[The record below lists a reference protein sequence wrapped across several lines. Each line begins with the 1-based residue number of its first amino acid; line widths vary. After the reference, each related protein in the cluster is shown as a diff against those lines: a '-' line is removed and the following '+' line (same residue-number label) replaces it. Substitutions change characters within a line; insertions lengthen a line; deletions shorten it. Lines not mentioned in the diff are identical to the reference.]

1 VNNPQDDSEG
11 EGMGALLPFR
21 TDAASR
27 PVDADDGRAADDAE
41 TLIVQPGQT
50 LGPSVDRPGEV
61 VPASARPARERRP
74 ILPNWACSRAGVVA
88 VVAWR
93 VKFGSYLVGYH
104 GTRTPKY
111 AAKVI
116 VWAPVGA
123 VRGTGRLVRWASA
136 EDGNWDLRQV
146 AAARGD
152 ADTWLKL
159 DQRRERHARWRW
171 IVLLGGGLPAGFL
184 GTALVFSPALG
195 DARWLVV
202 VIVLVVLARLGR
214 PIDKPITDRVTLG
227 ERFIKLTAEMTRA
240 ALLACGAGIKDPAD
254 VKFVADIGRE
264 HNGFMA
270 QVALP
275 PGVVATDVIDKRD
288 RLAAGL
294 RLPMDQVWPE
304 QVKGEHPGRLNV
316 YVADRPVS
324 AMRQPR
330 WPLLTEGTTDYFK
343 TFSYGFDVRM
353 RPVTWALNERN
364 SLFGGIPG
372 SGKSLAAR
380 DVLLGA
386 VLDPIVIP
394 VISELKGSGDFDMFE
409 PLCPPGL
416 YVSGADE
423 GSIHATLAMVQ
434 WLYKQCEERPPLI
447 AAYARQGLNDVK
459 KLNRA
464 MAEKDERLR
473 PIVALF
479 DEIQEAITDQTV
491 GKQIAAMLTSI
502 VKRGRALGIHLILAT
517 QRLDKASLPKGIT
530 SNVSNRA
537 ALAVPAQTETDMILG
552 TSAYKT
558 GARPTAFVPGEDS
571 GWMVRVGFGPG
582 FQTVRA
588 AYIDDNAATAV
599 CRRAL
604 QLRSGEPAGTPPVQI
619 ITRNLLRDVRQVW
632 PAGEVSC
639 WSETLVPR
647 LRQLD
652 GDNYADLTVETF
664 GSLMKAAGVPT
675 TSLHRKI
682 NGTGYTRAGIR
693 LKALDAG
700 LKIREHEHT
709 P

>member
-1 VNNPQDDSEG
+1 VNDPLE
-11 EGMGALLPFR
+11 MGALIPFR
-21 TDAASR
+21 RGIT
-27 PVDADDGRAADDAE
+27 DDAE
-41 TLIVQPGQT
+41 TIEPGQET
-50 LGPSVDRPGEV
+50 LGTPVDRPGEV
-61 VPASARPARERRP
+61 VPASVRPARQRRL
-74 ILPNWACSRAGVVA
+74 ILPEWARSRAGVVA

-93 VKFGSYLVGYH
+93 VKFAGYLVGYH
-104 GTRTPKY
+104 GTRSPKY

-159 DQRRERHARWRW
+159 DHRRERHARWRW
-171 IVLLGGGLPAGFL
+171 IVLLGGGLPAGL
-184 GTALVFSPALG
+184 VGTVLVAGPALAG
-195 DARWLVV
+195 ARWAVIVV
-202 VIVLVVLARLGR
+202 VLVVLARLGR
-214 PIDKPITDRVTLG
+214 PMDKPITDRVTLG

-240 ALLACGAGIKDPAD
+240 ALLACGAGIKDPAE
-254 VKFVADIGRE
+254 VKFVTDIGRE
-264 HNGFMA
+264 HNGFLA

-275 PGVVATDVIDKRD
+275 PGVVATDVIDRRD

-294 RLPMDQVWPE
+294 RLPTDQVWPE
-304 QVKGEHPGRLNV
+304 QVKGEHSGRLNI

-343 TFSYGFDVRM
+343 PFAYGFDVRM
-353 RPVTWALNERN
+353 RSVTWALGERN

-386 VLDPIVIP
+386 VLDPLVIP
-394 VISELKGSGDFDMFE
+394 AISELKGSGDFDMFE

-423 GSIHATLAMVQ
+423 GSIHDTLSMVQ
-434 WLYKQCEERPPLI
+434 WLYRQCEERPPLI
-447 AAYARQGLNDVK
+447 AAYARKGLNDVK

-473 PIVALF
+473 PVVALF
-479 DEIQEAITDQTV
+479 DEIQEAITHPEV
-491 GKQIAAMLTSI
+491 GKKIAAMLTSI
-502 VKRGRALGIHLILAT
+502 IKRGRALGIHLVLAT
-517 QRLDKASLPKGIT
+517 QRLDKASLPRGIT
-530 SNVSNRA
+530 SNVSNRS
-537 ALAVPAQTETDMILG
+537 ALAVPAQPETDLILG

-571 GWMVRVGFGPG
+571 GWMVRAGFGPG
-582 FQTVRA
+582 FETIRA
-588 AYIDDNAATAV
+588 AYVDDNAATAV

-604 QLRSGEPAGTPPVQI
+604 QLRNGEYANTPPVRVI
-619 ITRNLLRDVRQVW
+619 SRDLLGDVRDVW
-632 PAGEVSC
+632 PVGETSC
-639 WSETLVPR
+639 WSETLVPL
-647 LRQLD
+647 LRELD
-652 GDNYADLTVETF
+652 GYGDLTVETF
-664 GSLMKAAGVPT
+664 GSLMRAAGVPT

-682 NGTGYTRAGIR
+682 DGTGYTRAGVR
-693 LKALDAG
+693 LTALDAG
-700 LKIREHEHT
+700 LKKREPEDT